1 MQAGPTAPG
10 AWSSKRA
17 MVWGDWTGG
26 RGPHTCGQNIGYR
39 GNFTWSQLEL
49 LIDLHYRQEFY
60 VHFLGRTHMESEGI
74 ILFVTNRNPEV
85 QIWNLIFLSLF
96 IWNESFACSNI
107 YSIYS
112 NFSISY
118 KLLNYF
124 LYVPFVM
131 NLIYVHMLVIYLPT

>member
-1 MQAGPTAPG
+1 
-10 AWSSKRA
+10 
-17 MVWGDWTGG
+17 
-26 RGPHTCGQNIGYR
+26 
-39 GNFTWSQLEL
+39 
-49 LIDLHYRQEFY
+49 
-60 VHFLGRTHMESEGI
+60 MESEGI

-107 YSIYS
+107 YFIYS